1 MKILVIDDNPAQG
14 DGLAELF
21 RHHGHKADWTI
32 CLTGAQALSSLST
45 YDVVVTDLI
54 VKCIPPRELLDGIE
68 HLPGHPA
75 LVVLAPVLPTHPS
88 LADIPPHARVLFE
101 PTDPDEI
108 VSAVESL
115 APAISTG
122 VR

>member
-1 MKILVIDDNPAQG
+1 LTIIQHRETDWQNSSVIMVTRRIGPSVSQEPR
-14 DGLAELF
+14 LYP
-21 RHHGHKADWTI
+21 
-32 CLTGAQALSSLST
+32 LSVP

-54 VKCIPPRELLDGIE
+54 VKCISPRELLEGIE
-68 HLPGHPA
+68 QLPGHPA
-75 LVVLAPVLPTHPS
+75 LVVLAPVPPNHPS

-115 APAISTG
+115 APAMSTG
-122 VR
+122 AR